1 MLASCRDTIDEIHG
15 KNLDLES
22 KVESLT
28 RKNKRLESS
37 EKKLQDKC
45 RILQEEL
52 LKTKEQL
59 ENEKR
64 MHKTTKNKVQLLN
77 QKERY
82 AVKTGLRIK
91 FFSLTAQ
98 TLKKH
103 GAENILRLLKT
114 VGMNDAQ
121 TSEDFKL
128 ADQDYLYHKTVYN

>member
-45 RILQEEL
+45 RTFQEEL
-52 LKTKEQL
+52 LATKEQL

-64 MHKTTKNKVQLLN
+64 MHNTTKKKVQLLN

-82 AVKTGLRIK
+82 AIK
-91 FFSLTAQ
+91 FS
-98 TLKKH
+98 
-103 GAENILRLLKT
+103 
-114 VGMNDAQ
+114 
-121 TSEDFKL
+121 
-128 ADQDYLYHKTVYN
+128 